1 VRDGAIA
8 SWETD
13 DVPAATP
20 VDQTRPYLPIG
31 EYAFLSDCHS
41 TALVSRQGSVDWAC
55 FRRFDSPTA
64 FARLLDHDVG
74 GHFAITARAP
84 ATYERAY
91 IDTTLVLRTTIT
103 TETGKATLTEAM
115 VMHRG
120 GADHPHH
127 QLVRILDGIEGS
139 VVFDVELQPRF
150 DYGCTV
156 PLLTKVGEGS
166 YTAVG
171 GPEGLVA
178 FTDCTLAVDRRG
190 GRLFG
195 EVRLDAGS
203 SCRFLLSSRAA
214 HRVGEV
220 GSTVEDAEERLRT
233 TIEWWQQWA
242 RGSLRCGPLETGQQI
257 SVRVLKGLTCAPTGA
272 VIAAATTSL
281 PEQPGGDRNWDYRY
295 SWVRDSSLVLD
306 ALVGTGHAEVAK
318 GFRDFLMRTTAGN
331 ADDLQIMYGAYG
343 ERRLPELELEQLG
356 GWRGSK
362 PVRIGN
368 AASHQVQLDVFG
380 HIMDAVDTWHDG
392 RSNFDPAEGEFLC
405 RVVDVAAARWREP
418 DQGIW
423 EMRGDPRHFV
433 HSKVMCWVALDRGIG
448 FGSMLGADAAR
459 VESWRTTAQE
469 LREDVMTRGIDPAR
483 GCFRQHY
490 ETVDVDA
497 SLLKL
502 PMVGFIAPDHPAM
515 LATVQ
520 AIQHDLTVGESGFIR
535 RYGAQIDD
543 GVNDAL
549 NDEGVFLLASCWLIE
564 VLALQGRGDEA
575 KALYDRVTSCAN
587 DLGLYSEEFDVASG
601 ELLGNFPQ
609 AFTHL
614 GVLMAARRLDGN
626 A

>member
-1 VRDGAIA
+1 MPG
-8 SWETD
+8 
-13 DVPAATP
+13 ATP
-20 VDQTRPYLPIG
+20 VGQPRPYLPIG

-41 TALVSRQGSVDWAC
+41 TALVSRHGSVDWAC

-64 FARLLDHDVG
+64 FARLLDHDLG
-74 GHFAITARAP
+74 GHFAITARGP
-84 ATYERAY
+84 AAHERAY
-91 IDTTLVLRTTIT
+91 IDGTLVLRTTIT
-103 TETGKATLTEAM
+103 TATGRASLTEGM
-115 VMHRG
+115 VMRRG
-120 GADHPHH
+120 GSDNPHH
-127 QLVRILDGIEGS
+127 QLVRILDGIDGS
-139 VVFDVELQPRF
+139 IVFDIELQPRF

-156 PLLTKVGEGS
+156 PLVSEIGVRS

-171 GPEGLVA
+171 GPEALVVH
-178 FTDCTLAVDRRG
+178 TDCTLEVDRRN
-190 GRLFG
+190 GRLIG
-195 EVRLDAGS
+195 QVELGAGA

-214 HRVGEV
+214 HRAGEV
-220 GSTVEDAEERLRT
+220 ESTIEDADARLRT
-233 TIEWWQQWA
+233 TIDWWQLWGRNA
-242 RGSLRCGPLETGQQI
+242 PTCGRLETGQQI

-281 PEQPGGDRNWDYRY
+281 PEQPGSDRNWDYRY

-318 GFRDFLMRTTAGN
+318 GFRDFLIRTTAGN

-343 ERRLPELELEQLG
+343 ERRLPELELEQLN

-368 AASHQVQLDVFG
+368 AASDQVQLDVYG
-380 HIMDAVDTWHDG
+380 HVMDAVDTWHDG
-392 RSNFDPAEGEFLC
+392 RSNFDPAEREFLC
-405 RVVDVAAARWREP
+405 RVVDVAGARWKEP

-433 HSKVMCWVALDRGIG
+433 HSKVMCWVALDRGIS
-448 FGSMLGADAAR
+448 FGSLLDADGTQ
-459 VESWRTTAQE
+459 VESWRTMAEE

-490 ETVDVDA
+490 ETADVDA

-502 PMVGFIAPDHPAM
+502 AMVGFIAPDHPAM

-520 AIQHDLTVGESGFIR
+520 AIQRDLTVGESGFLR
-535 RYGAQIDD
+535 RYGANIDD
-543 GVNDAL
+543 GVNDDL
-549 NDEGVFLLASCWLIE
+549 NDEGVFLLASCWLVE
-564 VLALQGRGDEA
+564 VLAMQDREDEA
-575 KALYDRVTSCAN
+575 RALFERIRSCAN

-626 A
+626 V